1 MTQFY
6 FEIVVFGVHH
16 EYLNADRPSLSP
28 TEMHVNNSSF
38 GQFSFYADIHEG
50 SVERGVKRQ

>member
-38 GQFSFYADIHEG
+38 GQFSFYADIHC
-50 SVERGVKRQ
+50 SLHWF